1 MQIGKDTTLRL
12 TLIDDSGEDAEAV
25 VSALRNGG
33 IAVRPLRPL
42 DADELAQALKGAQ
55 PMDLVLASRSATGI
69 PLATVLSQVDASG
82 KDIPVIVLADAVNEN
97 DLITDLAAGARAVA
111 VRGHHDHLIQVL
123 RREWSDLDARRAL
136 RRLEGQLRET
146 ERRCDAL
153 ISSSRDPIAY
163 IHEGMHIRANDAYM
177 EMFGFESF
185 EDVEGLSLLDLVAP
199 QYVNDFKALLKK
211 LSKGE
216 PPPSRYELEARS
228 LEGEQFPATLDF
240 ATATYEG
247 EPCVQVVF
255 RRREEFDPELAREV
269 EALRQRDQATGL
281 LNRATFLR
289 ELEDAVSQVA
299 AGAGQYALL
308 LVEPD
313 HYQRLIHDIGID
325 SADDFAAALAARLGE
340 KLDDRAI
347 PARFGERTFAV
358 LLRGDHNDTATLSEK
373 LRAAFA
379 SHLFNVGERSVSVT
393 VSMGGV
399 QIGEKIASVAQV
411 LKRATD
417 SLQAASS
424 LGGNRIEVFDPGAV
438 DRAEE
443 ERVQSWIKRI
453 REALAGNGFQLHYQ
467 PVVSLHGEPG
477 QLYEA
482 LLRLE
487 GNGETVAP
495 QAFLGIAEEHGL
507 LDDID
512 RWVVQR
518 AIEVL
523 AERKRAGHDT
533 RLIVKV
539 SPASFADSRLLQLI
553 AQQLALHDVPGNRL
567 WLETPEA
574 KVFTHLRQAQ
584 EFQGGASKLG
594 CQVGLEHFGAGLDSF
609 QLLSHFQPAFLKID
623 RAFTEDLGKTP
634 ELQQKLRE
642 IAERAQ
648 SLGILTVAEH
658 VQDAATMSFLY
669 TAAVDYVEG
678 NFLAT
683 PGPAMNYDFG

>member
-12 TLIDDSGEDAEAV
+12 TLVDDSAEDAEAI

-42 DADELAQALKGAQ
+42 DPAELAQMVASQ
-55 PMDLVLASRSATGI
+55 PMDLLLASRSAKGI

-82 KDIPVIVLADAVNEN
+82 KDIPVIVLADSLNEA
-97 DLITDLAAGARAVA
+97 DLLADQAAGARASA
-111 VRGHHDHLIQVL
+111 LRGRFDHVLTVL
-123 RREWSDLDARRAL
+123 RREWGDLDARRSQ

-163 IHEGMHIRANDAYM
+163 IHEGMHIRANDAYL

-185 EDVEGLSLLDLVAP
+185 EDVEGLSLLDLVGP

-216 PPPSRYELEARS
+216 PPPPRFELEARS
-228 LEGEQFPATLDF
+228 IDGDSFPATLEF

-269 EALRQRDQATGL
+269 EDLRQRDMVTGL
-281 LNRATFLR
+281 MNRPTFLR
-289 ELEDAVSQVA
+289 ELETAVAQVA
-299 AGAGQYALL
+299 RGEDQYALL

-313 HYQRLIHDIGID
+313 HYQRLLQDIGID
-325 SADDFAAALAARLGE
+325 SADALAAALAARLSE
-340 KLDDRAI
+340 KLDDTCTA
-347 PARFGERTFAV
+347 ARFGERTFAI
-358 LLRGDHNDTATLSEK
+358 LLRGNHAHTAALADK
-373 LRAAFA
+373 LRAAYA
-379 SHLFNVGERSVSVT
+379 SHVFNVGERSASVT
-393 VSMGGV
+393 TSIGGV
-399 QIGEKIASVAQV
+399 QIGEKIASVGQV
-411 LKRATD
+411 LTRATD
-417 SLQAASS
+417 CLQTATN
-424 LGGNRIEVFDPGAV
+424 LGGNRSEIFDPGAV

-443 ERVQSWIKRI
+443 ERVQSWVQRI
-453 REALAGNGFQLHYQ
+453 QQALQDDSFRLHFQ
-467 PVVSLHGEPG
+467 PVVSLQGEPG
-477 QLYEA
+477 EVYEA
-482 LLRLE
+482 LLRME
-487 GNGETVAP
+487 TNGEVVLP
-495 QAFLGIAEEHGL
+495 QSFIGIAEDNGL

-512 RWVVQR
+512 RWVVNR
-518 AIEVL
+518 AIDVL

-533 RLIVKV
+533 RMVVKV
-539 SPASFADSRLLQLI
+539 SPASFADNRLLDLI
-553 AQQLALHDVPGNRL
+553 ARQLAALDVPGDRL
-567 WLETPEA
+567 WLQTPEA

-584 EFQGGASKLG
+584 AFQAAAAKLG

-609 QLLSHFQPAFLKID
+609 QLLSHFQPTFLKID
-623 RAFTEDLGKTP
+623 RVFSEDLGKTA
-634 ELQQKLRE
+634 EHQQKIRE

-648 SLGILTVAEH
+648 ALGILTVAEH
-658 VQDAATMSFLY
+658 VQDAATMAFLF
-669 TAAVDYVEG
+669 TTGVDYVEG
-678 NFLAT
+678 NFLAA